1 MDGLGI
7 AVCIAFIL
15 LMLTILFQ
23 SCAPDVPKLLQ
34 ADGFTTESDVYKG
47 VRVPIPVPLAPV
59 SVIKADP
66 GLLTR
71 ASDLPSAPITGLA
84 EASSRPFDDPAL
96 EKVRV
101 ADLNH
106 LKADMDGFSANELP
120 ILEGRSDPSITLRIT
135 EFRGEYQR
143 VKDELSS
150 LTQNPGLESTLSRQ
164 SLEIFAS
171 NMRVLQRQA
180 RLFSVNGI
188 QAVEGFY
195 SGGGGGGE
203 GSETVPITPDQ
214 LTELSERLQVEI
226 NRLGASGSTSPVLAA
241 RINIFTSIRQS
252 VDEYVTAVKD
262 GTMKPENIPIKK
274 SDYKKFLP
282 VLGSPPETPV
292 PRIISTQPM
301 PERYP
306 RSVTT
311 EGFVARGEFEAAIHS
326 LDTGNVGH
334 FDWQKRAIEITQ
346 NIKRAGMNTADFGC
360 FMPGEVAVSK
370 DYSWRGHTKMIC
382 TRLAANADPAIPEQM
397 GCPPVS
403 WKGWRL

>member
-23 SCAPDVPKLLQ
+23 SCAPDAPKLLLTE
-34 ADGFTTESDVYKG
+34 GFDTASDVYRG
-47 VRVPIPVPLAPV
+47 VRIPKPVPLAPV
-59 SVIKADP
+59 STLKADP
-66 GLLTR
+66 GLLNKV
-71 ASDLPSAPITGLA
+71 SDLPSAPITGLA
-84 EASSRPFDDPAL
+84 QTNSRPFDDPAL
-96 EKVRV
+96 EKVCA
-101 ADLNH
+101 ADLNR
-106 LKADMDGFSANELP
+106 LKTDMDGFAANELP
-120 ILEGRSDPSITLRIT
+120 ILEGRSDPSITLRIS
-135 EFRGEYQR
+135 EFRGDYQR

-150 LTQNPGLESTLSRQ
+150 LTQNPGLESVLTRQ
-164 SLEIFAS
+164 NLDIFAS

-195 SGGGGGGE
+195 GGGE
-203 GSETVPITPDQ
+203 GSESAPITPDQ
-214 LTELSERLQVEI
+214 LTELSERIQVEI

-241 RINIFTSIRQS
+241 RIAIFTSIRQT
-252 VDEYVTAVKD
+252 VDEYVDAVKD

-274 SDYKKFLP
+274 SDYEKFLP
-282 VLGSPPETPV
+282 VLGSPPETPL

-301 PERYP
+301 SEPYP

-311 EGFVARGEFEAAIHS
+311 EGFEARGEFEAAIQS
-326 LDTGNVGH
+326 LDTGRVGR

>member
-34 ADGFTTESDVYKG
+34 AEGFTTESDVHKG
-47 VRVPIPVPLAPV
+47 VRIPMPVPLAPV
-59 SVIKADP
+59 SVLKADP

-84 EASSRPFDDPAL
+84 EANSRPFDDPAL
-96 EKVRV
+96 EKVCV

-106 LKADMDGFSANELP
+106 LKTDMDGFSANELP
-120 ILEGRSDPSITLRIT
+120 ILEGRSDPSITLRIS

-143 VKDELSS
+143 VKDELPS
-150 LTQNPGLESTLSRQ
+150 LTQNPGVESTLTRQ
-164 SLEIFAS
+164 SLDMCAS

-195 SGGGGGGE
+195 GGGGGGE
-203 GSETVPITPDQ
+203 GSESAPITPDQ

-241 RINIFTSIRQS
+241 RISIFTSIRQT

-262 GTMKPENIPIKK
+262 GTMKPEKIPIKK
-274 SDYKKFLP
+274 SDYEKFLP
-282 VLGSPPETPV
+282 VLGSPPETPL

-301 PERYP
+301 PEPYP

-311 EGFVARGEFEAAIHS
+311 E
-326 LDTGNVGH
+326 
-334 FDWQKRAIEITQ
+334 
-346 NIKRAGMNTADFGC
+346 
-360 FMPGEVAVSK
+360 
-370 DYSWRGHTKMIC
+370 
-382 TRLAANADPAIPEQM
+382 
-397 GCPPVS
+397 
-403 WKGWRL
+403 